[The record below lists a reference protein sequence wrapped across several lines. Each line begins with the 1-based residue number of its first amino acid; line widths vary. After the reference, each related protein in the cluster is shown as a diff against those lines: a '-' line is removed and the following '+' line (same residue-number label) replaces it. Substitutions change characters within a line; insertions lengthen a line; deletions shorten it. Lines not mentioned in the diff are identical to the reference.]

1 MKCVIFC
8 FSGTGNTLKVVDEYR
23 AHLEE
28 RGVEVAVRKVT
39 NRLDNFGTDD
49 FDLVGI
55 AYPIHGFNAPE
66 PIIDLVK
73 QLPASDKKYFVVKT
87 SGEMLKLNNIS
98 SNKMAKILK
107 KKGYT
112 QIGEYHYAMPYN
124 MIFRHTDNMASL
136 MFDTAK
142 SLVPL
147 HVDEILSGN
156 GQKLD
161 KVFLGS
167 FIAWLFRIEHKFMPI
182 NGKHFKTNDSCVHCG
197 LCERVCP
204 KGNIRLDDGK
214 VQFGDKCVGCMACAF
229 ACPKNAINTAV
240 LNGWKVNGKYD
251 FSATPKMQEGD
262 HENYCKRS
270 YVRYFESAKKVKAE
284 GNKDNK

>member
-23 AHLEE
+23 THLEE
-28 RGVEVAVRKVT
+28 RGVEVVMRKVT

-107 KKGYT
+107 KKGY
-112 QIGEYHYAMPYN
+112 
-124 MIFRHTDNMASL
+124 
-136 MFDTAK
+136 
-142 SLVPL
+142 
-147 HVDEILSGN
+147 
-156 GQKLD
+156 
-161 KVFLGS
+161 
-167 FIAWLFRIEHKFMPI
+167 KF
-182 NGKHFKTNDSCVHCG
+182 NKKTCQLIIPN
-197 LCERVCP
+197 E
-204 KGNIRLDDGK
+204 
-214 VQFGDKCVGCMACAF
+214 
-229 ACPKNAINTAV
+229 
-240 LNGWKVNGKYD
+240 
-251 FSATPKMQEGD
+251 
-262 HENYCKRS
+262 
-270 YVRYFESAKKVKAE
+270 
-284 GNKDNK
+284 